1 MKKLLS
7 LTVAGFLMLTFT
19 LAKAADIVFVDVPTI
34 VNNSKAGRDAQKLLE
49 EVGKKAQAEIEAKQ
63 KTLKQDQKSQ
73 EEFQAFAIQKQQEVL
88 KRRDELLGQFM
99 NLVQKNLDA
108 FAKAKNYSLILDK
121 QAVLYGKPE
130 LDKTDEFLKF
140 FDSNYEK
147 SPEKIK

>member
-1 MKKLLS
+1 
-7 LTVAGFLMLTFT
+7 
-19 LAKAADIVFVDVPTI
+19 
-34 VNNSKAGRDAQKLLE
+34 
-49 EVGKKAQAEIEAKQ
+49 
-63 KTLKQDQKSQ
+63 
-73 EEFQAFAIQKQQEVL
+73 
-88 KRRDELLGQFM
+88 M

>member
-1 MKKLLS
+1 
-7 LTVAGFLMLTFT
+7 MLTFT
-19 LAKAADIVFVDVPTI
+19 FAKAADIVFIDTPTI
-34 VNNSKAGRDAQKLLE
+34 VNNSKAGKDAQKLLE
-49 EVGKKAQAEIEAKQ
+49 EVGKKAQAEVEAKQ

-99 NLVQKNLDA
+99 NLVQKNLDD
-108 FAKAKNYSLILDK
+108 FAKAKNYSVILDK

>member
-19 LAKAADIVFVDVPTI
+19 LAKATDIVFIDAPTI
-34 VNNSKAGRDAQKLLE
+34 VNNSKAGKDAQKLLE
-49 EVGKKAQAEIEAKQ
+49 EAGKKAQAEIEAKQ

-73 EEFQAFAIQKQQEVL
+73 EEFQAFVIQKQQEVL
-88 KRRDELLGQFM
+88 KRKDELLDQFM

-147 SPEKIK
+147 SLEKIK

>member
-1 MKKLLS
+1 
-7 LTVAGFLMLTFT
+7 MLTFT
-19 LAKAADIVFVDVPTI
+19 LVEAADIVFIDTPTI
-34 VNNSKAGRDAQKLLE
+34 VNNSKAGKDAQKLLE
-49 EVGKKAQAEIEAKQ
+49 EVGKKAQAEVEAKQ

-121 QAVLYGKPE
+121 QAALYGKPE

>member
-7 LTVAGFLMLTFT
+7 LAVAGFLMLTFT
-19 LAKAADIVFVDVPTI
+19 LAKAMDIVFIDTPTI
-34 VNNSKAGRDAQKLLE
+34 FNNSKASKDAQKLLE
-49 EVGKKAQAEIEAKQ
+49 ETGKKAQAEVEAKQ

-121 QAVLYGKPE
+121 LII
-130 LDKTDEFLKF
+130 L
-140 FDSNYEK
+140 
-147 SPEKIK
+147 

>member
-1 MKKLLS
+1 MKRLLS
-7 LTVAGFLMLTFT
+7 LAVAGFLMLTFT
-19 LAKAADIVFVDVPTI
+19 LAKAADIVFIDTPTI
-34 VNNSKAGRDAQKLLE
+34 VNNSKAGKDAQKLLE
-49 EVGKKAQAEIEAKQ
+49 EAGKKAQAEIEAKQ

-99 NLVQKNLDA
+99 DIVQKNLDA

-147 SPEKIK
+147 SSEKIK

>member
-1 MKKLLS
+1 MHKSFWKRS
-7 LTVAGFLMLTFT
+7 
-19 LAKAADIVFVDVPTI
+19 
-34 VNNSKAGRDAQKLLE
+34 
-49 EVGKKAQAEIEAKQ
+49 GKKAQAEIEAKQ

-73 EEFQAFAIQKQQEVL
+73 EEFQSFAIQKQQEVL

-99 NLVQKNLDA
+99 SLVQKNLDA